1 MAAPWAGKKIHRS
14 RDITLHSFDPGFF
27 DRTTAVLERRNTM
40 TVSITERRL
49 YLDLNGSSFE
59 SDIHDVTAG

>member
-1 MAAPWAGKKIHRS
+1 
-14 RDITLHSFDPGFF
+14 
-27 DRTTAVLERRNTM
+27 M

-59 SDIHDVTAG
+59 SDVHDVAAG